1 VVDGTF
7 GGGLWEEFSF
17 LVIVLRPGAEEP
29 VVGKGPMKSLVR
41 RLGISL
47 EQHGCLLEPGNRNV
61 GDCDTKA
68 CRGLS
73 GCATSGRH

>member
-1 VVDGTF
+1 VKIHVMQKIGTIATWD
-7 GGGLWEEFSF
+7 LN
-17 LVIVLRPGAEEP
+17 LA
-29 VVGKGPMKSLVR
+29 R